1 LILAAVEGKKP
12 SLLTCRFGARGRGQA
27 MAEFALV
34 APVLLFMIMATL
46 EVGLLTFSI
55 STARF
60 AAEAAGRLGSQLGNY
75 YQSPTVNADQSMV
88 TSIRQ
93 SALGTTT
100 LTSID
105 GIDIE
110 WYDYT
115 ATPSPS
121 FGPHQPGCPCVNSY
135 NLDGS
140 MQGGIGW
147 PIATRNVSTSS
158 DFMRITIR
166 YRYKWKSGSFLSPQP
181 LVLSTA
187 YIIRLEAQQ
196 W

>member
-1 LILAAVEGKKP
+1 M
-12 SLLTCRFGARGRGQA
+12 S
-27 MAEFALV
+27 EFALV
-34 APVLLFMIMATL
+34 APVLVFMIMATL

-60 AAEAAGRLGSQLGNY
+60 AAEAAGRLGSQLGNS

-100 LTSID
+100 LASID

-110 WYDYT
+110 WLDYT
-115 ATPSPS
+115 ATPGPS

-140 MQGGIGW
+140 MQSGIGW
-147 PIATRNVSTSS
+147 PIATRNVTTNS

-166 YRYKWKSGSFLSPQP
+166 YRYMWKSGSFLSPQP

-187 YIIRLEAQQ
+187 YIVRLEAQQ